1 MENLLYEDVYK
12 VTVEVMKEL
21 MSKSFYYHK
30 KELPKITP
38 QSHLKEDL
46 HIDSLDRVDFLLLIE
61 GVYKVELINE
71 ESDEEKKDFYGTQTV
86 EEFTWYIHKKLS
98 GGYGEL
104 RNY

>member
-30 KELPKITP
+30 KELPEITP
-38 QSHLKEDL
+38 QSRLKEDL

-61 GVYKVELINE
+61 DVYKVELIK
-71 ESDEEKKDFYGTQTV
+71 SSYLL
-86 EEFTWYIHKKLS
+86 KKLIS
-98 GGYGEL
+98 LVDRTYYGSL
-104 RNY
+104 NL

>member
-12 VTVEVMKEL
+12 VTVEVVKEL
-21 MSKSFYYHK
+21 MSKSFYYYK
-30 KELPKITP
+30 KELPEITP
-38 QSHLKEDL
+38 QSRLKEDL

-61 GVYKVELINE
+61 DVYKVELINE
-71 ESDEEKKDFYGTQTV
+71 ESEEEKKDFYGTQTV

-98 GGYGEL
+98 GGYDEL

>member
-30 KELPKITP
+30 KELPEITP
-38 QSHLKEDL
+38 QSRLKEDL

-61 GVYKVELINE
+61 DVYKVELINE
-71 ESDEEKKDFYGTQTV
+71 ESDKEKKDFYGTQTV

>member
-12 VTVEVMKEL
+12 VTVEVVKEL
-21 MSKSFYYHK
+21 MSKSFYYYK
-30 KELPKITP
+30 KELPEITP
-38 QSHLKEDL
+38 QSRLKEDL

-61 GVYKVELINE
+61 DVYKVELINE

-86 EEFTWYIHKKLS
+86 EEFTWYIHKKLL

>member
-12 VTVEVMKEL
+12 VTVEVTKEL
-21 MSKSFYYHK
+21 MSKSFYYLK
-30 KELPKITP
+30 KELPEITP
-38 QSHLKEDL
+38 QSRLKEDL

-61 GVYKVELINE
+61 DVYKVELINE